1 MSERYP
7 IVAVTGSSGAGTT
20 SVRRAFEDMFAKQ
33 NISASIV
40 EGDSFHK
47 YNREEMRKLVDEWER
62 TAGRGISHFGPEA
75 NLFRELETLFKTY
88 SKRGEGLSRLYLHNE
103 DRASIHR
110 QKPGTFTPW
119 RNIPKNSDLLFYE
132 GLHGGMVDEDIDIG
146 SHVDL
151 LVGVTPT
158 INLEWIQKINRDI
171 YTRGHSIESIT
182 NTILRRMDDY
192 VNYIVPQ
199 FSRTHINFQ
208 RVPTVDTSNPFD
220 YFKIPEEDE
229 SLIVI
234 KFNQRINTVE
244 YQDIIA
250 NIPAFM
256 SRQDTIVI
264 PGNRGSDAMK
274 VILGPRIQKL
284 VDVARSIRK
293 KSR

>member
-1 MSERYP
+1 MSKKHP

-20 SVRRAFEDMFAKQ
+20 SVRNTFEDIFSLQ
-33 NISASIV
+33 GISASIV

-75 NLFRELETLFKTY
+75 NLFKELEALFKNY
-88 SKRGEGLSRLYLHNE
+88 GKRGEGVSRIYLHNE
-103 DRASIHR
+103 DRASQHR
-110 QKPGTFTPW
+110 QKPGTFTTW
-119 RNIPKNSDLLFYE
+119 QNIPKNSDLMFYE
-132 GLHGGMVDEDIDIG
+132 GLHGGMVDKNIDIA
-146 SHVDL
+146 SNVDL
-151 LVGVTPT
+151 LIGVTPT

-171 YTRGHSIESIT
+171 NSRGHSIEAIT

-208 RVPTVDTSNPFD
+208 RVPIVDTSNPFD
-220 YFKIPEEDE
+220 YFKIPEEEE
-229 SLIVI
+229 SLLVI

-250 NIPAFM
+250 KIPAFM

-264 PGNRGSDAMK
+264 PGTRGSDAMK
-274 VILGPRIQKL
+274 ILLAPRIKTL
-284 VDVARSIRK
+284 VEVGRILRK
-293 KSR
+293 KSS